1 MRHRAELNRLIDER
15 MRSDTQANW
24 IRRLNAAGVP
34 SGKVQDIGQA
44 MADPQMVHQEMVID
58 VDHPGHGSV
67 KMLGFPVKL
76 SRTPC
81 AVRYPAPDHGAHT
94 AEILAELE
102 AGPSEGEAHV
112 REQGAG

>member
-1 MRHRAELNRLIDER
+1 MTPVDKGAILAEALPYLRAFH
-15 MRSDTQANW
+15 
-24 IRRLNAAGVP
+24 
-34 SGKVQDIGQA
+34 GKTIVVRFGGQA